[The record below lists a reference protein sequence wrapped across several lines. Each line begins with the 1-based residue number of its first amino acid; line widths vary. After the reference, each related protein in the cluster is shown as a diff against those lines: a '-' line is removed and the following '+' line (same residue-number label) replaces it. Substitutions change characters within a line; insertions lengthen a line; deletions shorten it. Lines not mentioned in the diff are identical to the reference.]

1 MINIKNIKKRFG
13 DNEVLK
19 EISLDVS
26 QGEVISIIGP
36 SGTGKSTFLRCINCL
51 EIADSGTISLCEKN
65 IDLEHINKKDILW
78 LRRNTAMVF
87 QGFFLFNNKTVI
99 ENITEG
105 LIVVKKMDKT
115 KAIEKAEGILKS
127 VGLSEKRDF
136 YPNQLSG
143 GQKQR
148 VAICRAIAL
157 EPKVLLFDEPTSA
170 LDPELKNE
178 VLSLIKDLANKN
190 NTMIIVTHEIEF
202 AKHVSDRVIFM
213 DEGIIIEE
221 GDAKLVIDNPQ
232 KERTKKFLESIKSR
246 NSYEY

>member
-19 EISLDVS
+19 GISLDVS

-105 LIVVKKMDKT
+105 LIVVKKMDKK
-115 KAIEKAEGILKS
+115 KAIEKAESILKS

-221 GDAKLVIDNPQ
+221 GEAKLVIDNPQ